1 MLSRRDR
8 IALAGRN
15 TVDAVRE
22 RLVGTGDDDR
32 GGRSPLRIGL
42 WIVIAVAAWG
52 LLDLVLPHGAP
63 LGIIVQGAVLG
74 AVNALVALAIVL
86 VYRANR
92 VINFAAADMGA
103 VAAVLAIE
111 LHIKTGMNY
120 FLSILIGLVAAA
132 VIGAGVE
139 YFILRRFA
147 RAPRLIVA
155 VATIGIAQILN
166 GASILIPIKWTSGKN
181 SGTFTTPFNIHFT
194 IWPVRFDGNYVVALI
209 VVPIVLLALVW
220 FFRYTSYGVAI
231 RAAADNGDRAMLL
244 GVPVRRLSTVVWT
257 MTGVL
262 SALAAL
268 LRVPILGFA
277 SFSSV
282 SSSGPELLL
291 FTLTAAVIA
300 GMTSMP
306 TAVIATVLLGVADQL
321 GAWTFRNAGPVD
333 LMLLV
338 IILAALLIRRDRL
351 SRAVETGI
359 STWQL
364 IKPVRPVPPELNR
377 FWQVRVSSSVLRL
390 AIIAFALTL
399 PLWMSPAHTQ
409 LATAVLIYAIV
420 AASLLVLTGWAG
432 HISLGHIA
440 FMGIGAATAGILV
453 TNHRVDMLLALA
465 IGAGVAGI
473 AALILGVPALRISG
487 PFLAVVT
494 LALAVTGQNYFFV
507 QKYFPWFVPE
517 NQMSRLPVFGRIAIG
532 TDAQFYVVCLIALA
546 VALVGVRSLRNAHG
560 GRAMVAAN
568 DNPLATRS
576 FAINTTRLNLMA
588 FAISGVLAGLAGGL
602 FMVLEQTFS
611 AGSFSAQQG
620 FNFFLMV
627 VIGGLGSLPGAV
639 LGAVY
644 VYGVQYLL
652 PSGGWAF
659 LATGAGVL
667 VVLMFFPGGI
677 GELVYRGRDFLL
689 RKFAER
695 KGVIVPSLVA
705 DVADASLAGEDDTP
719 PEMPVP
725 ELLNK
730 PRKRAKA
737 GAGS

>member
-8 IALAGRN
+8 ITLAGHN
-15 TVDAVRE
+15 TVDAVRQ
-22 RLVGTGDDDR
+22 RLGGGGEGSD
-32 GGRSPLRIGL
+32 GGRGPVRIAL
-42 WIVIAVAAWG
+42 WVVIAVALWG

-74 AVNALVALAIVL
+74 AVNALVALSIVL

-92 VINFAAADMGA
+92 VINFAAAEMGS
-103 VAAVLAIE
+103 VGAVLAIE

-120 FLSILIGLVAAA
+120 FLSIIIGLIAAA

-139 YFILRRFA
+139 YFILRRFS

-166 GASILIPIKWTSGKN
+166 GASILIPVKWSSGKN
-181 SGTFTTPFNIHFT
+181 SGTFTTPFDIHFS

-220 FFRYTSYGVAI
+220 FFRYTAYGVAI
-231 RAAADNGDRAMLL
+231 RASADNGDRAMLL

-257 MTGVL
+257 ITGVL

-268 LRVPILGFA
+268 MRVPILGFA

-282 SSSGPELLL
+282 SNSGPELLL

-306 TAVIATVLLGVADQL
+306 TAVGATIALGIADQL

-338 IILAALLIRRDRL
+338 IILVALLVRRDKL

-364 IKPVRPVPPELNR
+364 IKPVRPVPPELNK
-377 FWQVRVSSSVLRL
+377 FWQIRVSSSVVRL
-390 AIIAFALTL
+390 AVIAFALTL
-399 PLWMSPAHTQ
+399 PLWLSPAHTQ
-409 LATAVLIYAIV
+409 LATAILLYAIV
-420 AASLLVLTGWAG
+420 AASLLILTGWAG

-440 FMGIGAATAGILV
+440 FMGIGAAAAGILM
-453 TNHRVDMLLALA
+453 TNHRFDMLIAVA
-465 IGAGVAGI
+465 IGAGIAGV
-473 AALILGVPALRISG
+473 AALILGIPALRISG

-494 LALAVTGQNYFFV
+494 LALAVAGQNYFFV
-507 QKYFPWFVPE
+507 QKFFPWFVPQNE
-517 NQMSRLPVFGRIAIG
+517 ISRMPIFGRIAIG
-532 TDAQFYVVCLIALA
+532 TDAQFYVVCLIVLA
-546 VALVGVRSLRNAHG
+546 VVMVGVRSLRNAHG

-576 FAINTTRLNLMA
+576 FAIDTTRLHLMA
-588 FAISGVLAGLAGGL
+588 FAMSGVIAGLAGGL
-602 FMVLEQTFS
+602 FMILEQSFS
-611 AGSFSAQQG
+611 PGSFSAQEG

-677 GELVYRGRDFLL
+677 GELVYRSRDFFL
-689 RKFAER
+689 RQFAER

-705 DVADASLAGEDDTP
+705 DVADASLGAPDDTP
-719 PEMPVP
+719 EEMPVP
-725 ELLNK
+725 EILQK
-730 PRKRAKA
+730 PRKRTKA
-737 GAGS
+737 TSRS

>member
-1 MLSRRDR
+1 VIRQRQR
-8 IALAGRN
+8 LADV
-15 TVDAVRE
+15 VDSVRE
-22 RLVGTGDDDR
+22 RLAPSSSGD
-32 GGRSPLRIGL
+32 GGRLNPARATAGVLIGL
-42 WIVIAVAAWG
+42 AVWG
-52 LLDLVLPHGAP
+52 LLDLALPHGAP

-74 AVNALVALAIVL
+74 SVNALVALAIVL

-92 VINFAAADMGA
+92 VINFAAADIGA
-103 VAAVLAIE
+103 VAAILAIE
-111 LHIKTGMNY
+111 LHIKTELNY
-120 FLSILIGLVAAA
+120 FLSVAAGLVAAA
-132 VIGAGVE
+132 LIGGIVE
-139 YFILRRFA
+139 YFILRRFS

-166 GASILIPIKWTSGKN
+166 GASILIPVKWSSKGPN
-181 SGTFTTPFNIHFT
+181 SGTFTTPFDVHFT

-220 FFRYTSYGVAI
+220 FFRYTAYGIAI
-231 RAAADNGDRAMLL
+231 RASADNGDRAMLL
-244 GVPVRRLSTVVWT
+244 GVPVRRLSTIVWT

-291 FTLTAAVIA
+291 FTLAAAVIA

-306 TAVIATVLLGVADQL
+306 TAVVATVLLGVADQL

-338 IILAALLIRRDRL
+338 IILVALLVRRDRL

-377 FWQVRVSSSVLRL
+377 FWQVRVASSAVRIAVL
-390 AIIAFALTL
+390 AFVLTL

-409 LATAVLIYAIV
+409 LASAILLYAIV
-420 AASLLVLTGWAG
+420 AASLAILTGWAG

-440 FMGIGAATAGILV
+440 FMGIGAATTGILIA
-453 TNHRVDMLLALA
+453 NHGWDMFIALGV
-465 IGAGVAGI
+465 GAGVAGA
-473 AALILGVPALRISG
+473 AALILGIPALRISG

-494 LALAVTGQNYFFV
+494 LALAVTAQNYFFV
-507 QKYFPWFVPE
+507 QKFFPWFVPQDE
-517 NQMSRLPVFGRIAIG
+517 IARAPVFGRIAIG
-532 TDAQFYVVCLIALA
+532 TDKQYFVVCLIALA
-546 VALVGVRSLRNAHG
+546 VVLAGVRSLRNAHG

-576 FAINTTRLNLMA
+576 FAIDTTRLHLMA
-588 FAISGVLAGLAGGL
+588 FAMSGVIAGLAGGL

-611 AGSFSAQQG
+611 AGSFAAQQG

-677 GELVYRGRDFLL
+677 GELVYRARDHAL
-689 RKFAER
+689 RWFADR
-695 KGVIVPSLVA
+695 KGIIVPSLVA
-705 DVADASLAGEDDTP
+705 DVGDMPKAKDEDVP
-719 PEMPVP
+719 PDMPVP
-725 ELLNK
+725 GLLGEPK
-730 PRKRAKA
+730 PRRRQKVAA
-737 GAGS
+737 S

>member
-1 MLSRRDR
+1 MLSQRDR
-8 IALAGRN
+8 ITALATRSVASRIVTG
-15 TVDAVRE
+15 VVLALAV
-22 RLVGTGDDDR
+22 
-32 GGRSPLRIGL
+32 
-42 WIVIAVAAWG
+42 WG
-52 LLDLVLPHGAP
+52 ALNLVLPHGAP

-74 AVNALVALAIVL
+74 AIDALVTLAIVL

-92 VINFAAADMGA
+92 VINFAAADIGA

-111 LHIKTGMNY
+111 LHIKTNMNY
-120 FLSILIGLVAAA
+120 FLAIAVGLVTAA
-132 VIGAGVE
+132 VIGGIVE
-139 YFILRRFA
+139 FFILRRFA

-166 GASILIPIKWTSGKN
+166 GASIIIPIKWSSGPN
-181 SGTFTTPFNIHFT
+181 NGTFTTPFNVHFT
-194 IWPVRFDGNYVVALI
+194 IWPVRFDGDYVVALI
-209 VVPIVLLALVW
+209 VVPVVLLGLVW

-231 RAAADNGDRAMLL
+231 RASADNGDRAMLL

-268 LRVPILGFA
+268 LRTPILGFA

-300 GMTSMP
+300 GMTNMP
-306 TAVIATVLLGVADQL
+306 TAVIATVLLGVADRL

-338 IILAALLIRRDRL
+338 IIVVALFVRRDRL

-364 IKPVRPVPPELNR
+364 IKPVRSVPPELNR
-377 FWQVRVSSSVLRL
+377 FWQVRLSSSAVRIAVL
-390 AIIAFALTL
+390 AFALTL

-409 LATAVLIYAIV
+409 LASAILLYAIV
-420 AASLLVLTGWAG
+420 AASLAILTGWAG

-440 FMGIGAATAGILV
+440 FMGIGAATTGILIA
-453 TNHRVDMLLALA
+453 NHGWDMFAALA
-465 IGAGVAGI
+465 VGAGVAGVS
-473 AALILGVPALRISG
+473 ALVLGIPALRISG

-494 LALAVTGQNYFFV
+494 LALAVTAQNYFFV
-507 QKYFPWFVPE
+507 QKYFPWFVPQDE
-517 NQMSRLPVFGRIAIG
+517 ISRMPVFGRIAIG
-532 TDAQFYVVCLIALA
+532 SDAQFYLVCLIALA
-546 VALVGVRSLRNAHG
+546 VVLAGVRSLRNAHA

-576 FAINTTRLNLMA
+576 FAIDTTRLHLMA
-588 FAISGVLAGLAGGL
+588 FAISGVIAGLAGGL
-602 FMVLEQTFS
+602 FMVLEQSFS
-611 AGSFSAQQG
+611 PGSFAAQQG

-652 PSGGWAF
+652 PAGGWAF

-677 GELVYRGRDFLL
+677 GELVYRGRDFVL
-689 RKFAER
+689 RRFADR
-695 KGVIVPSLVA
+695 KGVIVPSLIA
-705 DVADASLAGEDDTP
+705 DIGDMPTTKDDTP
-719 PEMPVP
+719 PKMPVP
-725 ELLNK
+725 ELLEK
-730 PRKRAKA
+730 PRTSRKVKT
-737 GAGS
+737 S

>member
-1 MLSRRDR
+1 MQSLRDR
-8 IALAGRN
+8 VTNVAAP
-15 TVDAVRE
+15 VRE
-22 RLVGTGDDDR
+22 RLGASRLEGGGLNPVRVGAGIV
-32 GGRSPLRIGL
+32 IGL
-42 WIVIAVAAWG
+42 AAWG
-52 LLDLVLPHGAP
+52 FLDLVLPHGAP

-74 AVNALVALAIVL
+74 AVNALVTLAVVL

-92 VINFAAADMGA
+92 IINFAAADIGA

-111 LHIKTGMNY
+111 LHIKTNMNY
-120 FLSILIGLVAAA
+120 FLSVAVGLVAAA
-132 VIGAGVE
+132 AIGGAVE

-166 GASILIPIKWTSGKN
+166 GASIIIPIKWSSSGPN
-181 SGTFTTPFNIHFT
+181 NGTFTTPFNVHFT

-209 VVPIVLLALVW
+209 VVPVVLLGLVW
-220 FFRYTSYGVAI
+220 FFRYTAYGVSI
-231 RAAADNGDRAMLL
+231 RASADNGDRAMLL

-268 LRVPILGFA
+268 LRTPILGFA

-300 GMTSMP
+300 GMTNMP
-306 TAVIATVLLGVADQL
+306 TAVLATVLLGVADQL

-338 IILAALLIRRDRL
+338 IILVALIARRDRL

-364 IKPVRPVPPELNR
+364 IKPVRPVPPELNK
-377 FWQVRVSSSVLRL
+377 FWQIRLSSSAVRIAVL
-390 AIIAFALTL
+390 AFALTL

-409 LATAVLIYAIV
+409 LASVILLYAIV
-420 AASLLVLTGWAG
+420 AASLAILTGWAG

-440 FMGIGAATAGILV
+440 FMGIGAATTGILIA
-453 TNHRVDMLLALA
+453 NHGWDMFAAL
-465 IGAGVAGI
+465 GAGAAVA
-473 AALILGVPALRISG
+473 AVCALILGVPALRISG

-494 LALAVTGQNYFFV
+494 LALAVTSQNYFFV
-507 QKYFPWFVPE
+507 QKFFPWFIPQNE
-517 NQMSRLPVFGRIAIG
+517 ISRLPVFGRVAIG
-532 TDAQFYVVCLIALA
+532 SDREYYIVCLVALA
-546 VALVGVRSLRNAHG
+546 VVLAGARSLRNSHA

-576 FAINTTRLNLMA
+576 FAINTTRLHLMA
-588 FAISGVLAGLAGGL
+588 FAISGLLAGLAGGF

-611 AGSFSAQQG
+611 AGSFGAQQG

-677 GELVYRGRDFLL
+677 GELVYRGRDFIL
-689 RKFAER
+689 RRFADR

-705 DVADASLAGEDDTP
+705 DMAETASSDDDAP
-719 PEMPVP
+719 PVMPEP
-725 ELLNK
+725 ELIKAK
-730 PRKRAKA
+730 PKA
-737 GAGS
+737 TAGRSS